1 MKKKLLELLDDDSDV
16 RERGKH
22 IGQEEWND
30 ILDNDSSA
38 LVLDIRNS
46 VVYCL
51 LKTRTTK
58 ELETLVSHVLETL
71 D

>member
-16 RERGKH
+16 KERGKH

-51 LKTRTTK
+51 LKQ
-58 ELETLVSHVLETL
+58 ELLRS
-71 D
+71 